1 MTDVLIVG
9 GGVVG
14 MGLGMILAND
24 GHTVT
29 MLERDAAPPP
39 SGPDEAWERLGSQ
52 GGHAVP
58 AVPPLPGAPPPD
70 PRSGAARGRGGDRA
84 DGGLRLNPMQGIPDA
99 IGGGFREGD
108 ERFELL
114 SGRRAVVERAVA
126 SVAEEARASSL
137 RRGVAVAGLLQ
148 GPDAIDGIPHVTGV
162 RTADG
167 EEVRADLVIDC
178 SGRRSAL
185 PTWLEALGARPPAE
199 EVEDSGFIYL
209 ARHFRSRD
217 GQMPFALGPLLQS
230 YGSISVLTL
239 PADNAT
245 WSVTLVARSGDR
257 ALLGLKDVARWES
270 VVRSLPTVAH
280 WIDGD
285 PIEDRIITMAKIEDR
300 HRDLRP
306 DGVPVATG
314 VLAVADAWACT
325 NPSVGRGASIGM
337 LHAQTLRD
345 TLRDTGPDRPGE
357 LSEAFAVATA
367 DIVEPWFQRTLAFD
381 RHRLAEMAAEAE
393 GVPYEPD
400 DPAYEM
406 TGALAEASSRDPD
419 VLRGFLDIV
428 GALELPGNVM
438 ARPGMFEKV
447 IEYGRRLAYTGADR
461 TGQGRARRPGDW
473 LSDFERR
480 RRRHARGERR
490 GRNRVRGD
498 GRGTPVDPPARLS
511 RFGEVVAPPD
521 RSAGGRRLQGHRPRH
536 ARLRRLGQAGRGG
549 RLQHPLS
556 RGRRGAVL
564 DQVGVGGRTWSGTT
578 GAPRWPGRWPR
589 WRPIGSIISSR
600 LSVGHPLELPGRRV
614 RTA

>member
-14 MGLGMILAND
+14 MGLGMILAKD
-24 GHTVT
+24 GHAVT

-39 SGPDEAWERLGSQ
+39 SGPDDAWDGWDRKGVTQFRLSHFFLSRYRQILEAEL
-52 GGHAVP
+52 P
-58 AVPPLPGAPPPD
+58 AVAAALDRDGAV
-70 PRSGAARGRGGDRA
+70 
-84 DGGLRLNPMQGIPDA
+84 RLNPMKGIPDA

-108 ERFELL
+108 ERFEVL
-114 SGRRAVVERAVA
+114 SGRRAVVERSVA
-126 SVAEEARASSL
+126 SVAEEAPGLDL
-137 RRGVAVAGLLQ
+137 RRGVAVAGLLT
-148 GPDAIDGIPHVTGV
+148 GPDAINGVPHVTGV

-167 EEVRADLVIDC
+167 EEVRADLVLDC

-185 PTWLEALGARPPAE
+185 PSWLEALGARPLEE

-245 WSVTLVARSGDR
+245 WSVTLIARSGDR
-257 ALLGLKDVARWES
+257 ALLGLRDMARWEKA
-270 VVRSLPTVAH
+270 VRSLPTVAH

-314 VLAVADAWACT
+314 LLAVADAWACT

-345 TLRDTGPDRPGE
+345 TLRHTGPDRPGE

-367 DIVEPWFQRTLAFD
+367 ETVEPWFEATLAFD

-428 GALELPGNVM
+428 GVLDLPGNVM
-438 ARPGMFEKV
+438 ERPGMFEKV
-447 IEYGRRLAYTGADR
+447 IELGADWR
-461 TGQGRARRPGDW
+461 TTEAIG
-473 LSDFERR
+473 
-480 RRRHARGERR
+480 
-490 GRNRVRGD
+490 
-498 GRGTPVDPPARLS
+498 
-511 RFGEVVAPPD
+511 PD
-521 RSAGGRRLQGHRPRH
+521 R
-536 ARLRRLGQAGRGG
+536 
-549 RLQHPLS
+549 
-556 RGRRGAVL
+556 
-564 DQVGVGGRTWSGTT
+564 DQLVALAT
-578 GAPRWPGRWPR
+578 G
-589 WRPIGSIISSR
+589 
-600 LSVGHPLELPGRRV
+600 
-614 RTA
+614 